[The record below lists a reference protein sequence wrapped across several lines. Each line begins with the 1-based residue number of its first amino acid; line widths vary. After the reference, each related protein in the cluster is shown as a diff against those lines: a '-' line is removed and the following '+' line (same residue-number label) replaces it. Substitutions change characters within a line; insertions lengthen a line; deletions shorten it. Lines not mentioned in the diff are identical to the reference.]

1 MTSVYI
7 VDRLT
12 GDKTG
17 FEAKPGDTPAY
28 FLPEDSSFDL
38 FLNGHSVTCQ
48 PDYELK
54 DGDCVY
60 AIHRPDGADPVTIAV
75 AVAVITAIVTVA
87 LLPRPEKPNT
97 QGVQRTSPN
106 NQVSGQTNI
115 ARTGEG
121 IPDIKGQIRAYPD
134 LVQEAWYTYEEN
146 RRRVRERFCVGLS
159 TIDITEVQDN
169 DTDFSRITG
178 SDFTVIERP
187 VNSTDEY
194 PIRANSLDD
203 ARLLAENQR
212 VLEMEYIYLASIGS
226 VNYVIVGSDPG
237 QNTPQLLDL
246 DNEAD
251 FTISGTTSSTING
264 TYRIDKSNNIVA
276 SQEIAFYTQG
286 PTGPVRIIIDCHRI
300 PVLVSSNFPA
310 YSNGSCTNEPGATCN
325 PAYIVNGAGQT
336 VVGSIRV
343 GEDTDGFT
351 DWTLIGATGTGS
363 FDWDMNLIFPSGFI
377 RNNGS
382 SETISLQ
389 VQARDSVTQQAA
401 SFSVTID
408 GQVIDVGS
416 DVTFDISGRTRGPL
430 GRTIEFAQT
439 QPNTGNRVEIR
450 IRRASDVDLNNS
462 VSDVNIETLFSRVRY
477 PAGSAGTDFTLLS
490 VDARSDFTN
499 RSTSSRQINCLAA
512 RRQHSYNSTTDTITA
527 RNSNNRSF
535 ADAIL
540 DDAVRLFGETRTRQL
555 FDLESLY
562 EVSDGLSSDL
572 RGFNYSFDDIN
583 ISFGQRIH
591 TICNVARVGAFRDGQ
606 IWRFFREEEKPVTQ
620 TFDRR
625 NIAGNS
631 ESSQSFNLQKPNGND
646 SIRLSYI
653 NPDDNKERH
662 IDRRINT
669 NTKAFESGIGS
680 RPLEID
686 LAGCRNESQAINRA
700 ELEVRRLV
708 YQRRRVMERVLDDG
722 LLVDIGDRVRWACIY
737 DDATT
742 DAEVLEISGTQLR
755 LSERPVLEQ
764 GMSYFGHI
772 SDQDGNVHGPYSIT
786 QGSNGDFWVDGFDV
800 TKAYVANHA
809 ANVQTQLGSRVIIGT
824 DEDLNYYD
832 FTVTAKTPADDGT
845 VQLELIEYNNLMF
858 SED

>member
-17 FEAKPGDTPAY
+17 FQANPGDTPAY

-121 IPDIKGQIRAYPD
+121 IPDIKGQIQAFPD
-134 LVQEAWYTYEEN
+134 VIQAPWYRFQGN
-146 RRRVRERFCVGLS
+146 SQRLLQGFCVGVGTYDIQAAKVGESLFSDLEQADIIFSGNGTPPSDNKYATPAQGTSNVEILAPDEINASVIFFRAFAATNTVKITAHVGGFGGNALFEQILQLASTNAFTVDPSASISQTGSFEYSSFTRAVERINDPSSGSVVNDIVYTFTVTNRTLTDETVYASGVSVYSQLRRSDQDINGWSPWFQCRETNNLLVNIQFPQGIRNASGVIQTIDYEIDVDTGAIVSGEGRGIPGGASVTITEDIVRPS
-159 TIDITEVQDN
+159 TIDRFRVR
-169 DTDFSRITG
+169 RI
-178 SDFTVIERP
+178 
-187 VNSTDEY
+187 
-194 PIRANSLDD
+194 
-203 ARLLAENQR
+203 
-212 VLEMEYIYLASIGS
+212 
-226 VNYVIVGSDPG
+226 
-237 QNTPQLLDL
+237 QN
-246 DNEAD
+246 
-251 FTISGTTSSTING
+251 
-264 TYRIDKSNNIVA
+264 
-276 SQEIAFYTQG
+276 
-286 PTGPVRIIIDCHRI
+286 RI
-300 PVLVSSNFPA
+300 P
-310 YSNGSCTNEPGATCN
+310 
-325 PAYIVNGAGQT
+325 NGADAMFVESAFSLADGSA
-336 VVGSIRV
+336 VVG
-343 GEDTDGFT
+343 DG
-351 DWTLIGATGTGS
+351 A
-363 FDWDMNLIFPSGFI
+363 
-377 RNNGS
+377 
-382 SETISLQ
+382 
-389 VQARDSVTQQAA
+389 
-401 SFSVTID
+401 VTIAHTEYRAD
-408 GQVIDVGS
+408 RLRDNIASNDEVSMIA
-416 DVTFDISGRTRGPL
+416 TRL
-430 GRTIEFAQT
+430 
-439 QPNTGNRVEIR
+439 
-450 IRRASDVDLNNS
+450 
-462 VSDVNIETLFSRVRY
+462 
-477 PAGSAGTDFTLLS
+477 
-490 VDARSDFTN
+490 
-499 RSTSSRQINCLAA
+499 
-512 RRQHSYNSTTDTITA
+512 QHSYNSSTDTITA

-669 NTKAFESGIGS
+669 TTKTFESGIGS

-686 LAGCRNESQAINRA
+686 LAGCRNETQAINRA

-755 LSERPVLEQ
+755 LSERPAFEQ
-764 GMSYFGHI
+764 GMSYFGHLT
-772 SDQDGNVHGPYSIT
+772 DRNGNVHGPYAIT

-809 ANVQTQLGSRVIIGT
+809 ASVPTQLGSRVIIGT